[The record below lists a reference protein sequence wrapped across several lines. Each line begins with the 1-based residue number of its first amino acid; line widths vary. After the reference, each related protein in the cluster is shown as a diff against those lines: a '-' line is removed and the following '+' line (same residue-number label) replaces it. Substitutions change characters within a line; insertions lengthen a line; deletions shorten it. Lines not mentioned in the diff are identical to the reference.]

1 MVGTKRTRKVT
12 APRNDDRCRQKKQQL
27 VTVAH
32 VYASVRRQLLAP
44 GYWLVETSDRLHAVK
59 QEEEYDD
66 DGFKVGFSPSIM
78 SVRCI
83 VRSHGCSPGMLL
95 RSTSALDA
103 TLREG
108 GA

>member
-1 MVGTKRTRKVT
+1 MVGTKRTKKVT

-32 VYASVRRQLLAP
+32 VYTSVRRQLLAP

-66 DGFKVGFSPSIM
+66 DGFKVGFSSIDHECAITRM
-78 SVRCI
+78 LARNASSIYIGLGRHAPRGWSVKA
-83 VRSHGCSPGMLL
+83 S
-95 RSTSALDA
+95 
-103 TLREG
+103 
-108 GA
+108 